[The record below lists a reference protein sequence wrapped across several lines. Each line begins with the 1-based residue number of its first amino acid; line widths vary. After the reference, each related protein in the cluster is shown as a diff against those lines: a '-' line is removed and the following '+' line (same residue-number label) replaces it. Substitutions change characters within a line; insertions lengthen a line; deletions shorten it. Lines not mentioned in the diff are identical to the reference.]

1 MATAVTSPYSSVQM
15 TTWLRGL
22 LSVAWA
28 DGNFDEVERELISE
42 LTRDELA
49 PCLNVEQF
57 TPITAQE
64 LAEGLGDR
72 SSLRENFL
80 RTAVMVAVADGI
92 YSTPED
98 EMLQSFCHTLSLD
111 GSVLEPL
118 RATLPSQPTAERE
131 LAEGLNAP
139 ATASTFP
146 AEGPASGLQPPAQG
160 GSGIDVLKPAR
171 TWLDGLDIDDPRVAR
186 FLCKMIP
193 AQCPFERDV
202 KLFGKKVVHIPP
214 MCKLNPLYEQLV
226 GLRFRSLCY
235 LADDCGEDVSQ
246 FC

>member
-1 MATAVTSPYSSVQM
+1 MATAVTSTYSSAQM
-15 TTWLRGL
+15 TAWLRGL

-28 DGNFDEVERELISE
+28 DGNFDEIERELISE

-49 PCLNVEQF
+49 PGLNVEQF
-57 TPITAQE
+57 EPISAEE

-72 SSLRENFL
+72 PSLRENFL

-98 EMLQSFCHTLSLD
+98 EMLQSFCHVLELD
-111 GSVLEPL
+111 CSVLASL
-118 RATLPSQPTAERE
+118 RATLPGQAGGADEPLTA
-131 LAEGLNAP
+131 P
-139 ATASTFP
+139 STASTLP
-146 AEGPASGLQPPAQG
+146 AVGPASGLKPPAQS
-160 GSGIDVLKPAR
+160 SGIDVLKPAR
-171 TWLDGLDIDDPRVAR
+171 TWLDGLDVDDPRVAR

-202 KLFGKKVVHIPP
+202 KLFGKKIVHIPP
-214 MCKLNPLYEQLV
+214 MCKINPLYEQLV